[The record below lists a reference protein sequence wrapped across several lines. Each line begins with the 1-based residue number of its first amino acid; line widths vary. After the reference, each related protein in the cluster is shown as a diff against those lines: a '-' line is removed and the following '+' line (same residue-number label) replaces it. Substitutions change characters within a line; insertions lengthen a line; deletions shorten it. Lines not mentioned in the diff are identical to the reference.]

1 MLKNLKEVVIAIL
14 PMTLLIVILTFIFAP
29 LDSDEMI
36 SFLFGAGIMM
46 IGMTLFLFGAD
57 YSMMEVG
64 RLVGKYMIKKKSLTI
79 LIALGFMIG
88 IVITIA
94 EPSVQVLGQQV
105 NQISEGKIGRVLLI
119 GIVSVGTGVFL
130 AFALLR
136 VVFKLSYYQLM
147 AIGYVGVL
155 VASFFTSNEFDDNFA
170 KYSCNIVISA
180 SDPVVR
186 NEIIP
191 LVNMTGSFKLDPE
204 AYFTECIEKTAI
216 TLEENHDPENL
227 KYYRNFGTLRGSITF
242 YVNDSN
248 NQRKILG

>member
-46 IGMTLFLFGAD
+46 IDMTLFLFGAD

-94 EPSVQVLGQQV
+94 EPSVQALGQQV
-105 NQISEGKIGRVLLI
+105 NQISEGKIGRVVLI

-155 VASFFTSNEFDDNFA
+155 VASFFTSNEFMPIAFDSGGVTTGPITVPFILA
-170 KYSCNIVISA
+170 LAGGLTSMIRQETSA
-180 SDPVVR
+180 
-186 NEIIP
+186 
-191 LVNMTGSFKLDPE
+191 
-204 AYFTECIEKTAI
+204 
-216 TLEENHDPENL
+216 
-227 KYYRNFGTLRGSITF
+227 
-242 YVNDSN
+242 NDSFGMVGIASLGPILAVM
-248 NQRKILG
+248 ILGVIFQ

>member
-57 YSMMEVG
+57 YSMIEVG

-155 VASFFTSNEFDDNFA
+155 VASFFTSNEFMPIAFDSGGVTTGPITVPFILA
-170 KYSCNIVISA
+170 LAGGLTSMIRQETSA
-180 SDPVVR
+180 
-186 NEIIP
+186 
-191 LVNMTGSFKLDPE
+191 
-204 AYFTECIEKTAI
+204 
-216 TLEENHDPENL
+216 
-227 KYYRNFGTLRGSITF
+227 
-242 YVNDSN
+242 NDSFGMVGIASLGPILAVM
-248 NQRKILG
+248 ILGVIFQ

>member
-119 GIVSVGTGVFL
+119 GIVSVCTGVFL

-155 VASFFTSNEFDDNFA
+155 VASFFTSNEFMPIAFDSGGVTTGPITVPFILA
-170 KYSCNIVISA
+170 LAGGLTSMIRQETSA
-180 SDPVVR
+180 
-186 NEIIP
+186 
-191 LVNMTGSFKLDPE
+191 
-204 AYFTECIEKTAI
+204 
-216 TLEENHDPENL
+216 
-227 KYYRNFGTLRGSITF
+227 
-242 YVNDSN
+242 NDSFGMVGIASLGPILAVM
-248 NQRKILG
+248 ILGVIFQ

>member
-94 EPSVQVLGQQV
+94 EPSVQALGQQV
-105 NQISEGKIGRVLLI
+105 NQISEGKIGRVVLI

-155 VASFFTSNEFDDNFA
+155 VASFFTSNEFMPIAFDSGGVTTGPITVPFILA
-170 KYSCNIVISA
+170 LAGGLTSMIRQETSA
-180 SDPVVR
+180 
-186 NEIIP
+186 
-191 LVNMTGSFKLDPE
+191 
-204 AYFTECIEKTAI
+204 
-216 TLEENHDPENL
+216 
-227 KYYRNFGTLRGSITF
+227 
-242 YVNDSN
+242 NDSFGMVGIASLGPILAVM
-248 NQRKILG
+248 ILGVIFQ

>member
-119 GIVSVGTGVFL
+119 GIVSVCTGVFL

-155 VASFFTSNEFDDNFA
+155 VASFFTSNEFMPIAFDSGGVTTGPITVPFILA
-170 KYSCNIVISA
+170 LAGGLTSMICQETSA
-180 SDPVVR
+180 
-186 NEIIP
+186 
-191 LVNMTGSFKLDPE
+191 
-204 AYFTECIEKTAI
+204 
-216 TLEENHDPENL
+216 
-227 KYYRNFGTLRGSITF
+227 
-242 YVNDSN
+242 NDSFGMVGIASLGPILAVM
-248 NQRKILG
+248 ILGVIFQ

>member
-119 GIVSVGTGVFL
+119 GTVSVGTGVFL

-155 VASFFTSNEFDDNFA
+155 VASFFTSNEFMPIAFDSGGVTTGPITVPFILA
-170 KYSCNIVISA
+170 LAGGLTSMIRQETSA
-180 SDPVVR
+180 
-186 NEIIP
+186 
-191 LVNMTGSFKLDPE
+191 
-204 AYFTECIEKTAI
+204 
-216 TLEENHDPENL
+216 
-227 KYYRNFGTLRGSITF
+227 
-242 YVNDSN
+242 NDSFGMVGIASLGPILAVM
-248 NQRKILG
+248 ILGVIFQ

>member
-64 RLVGKYMIKKKSLTI
+64 RLVGKDMIKKKSLTI

-155 VASFFTSNEFDDNFA
+155 VASFFTSNEFMPIAFDSGGVTTGPITVPFILA
-170 KYSCNIVISA
+170 LAGGLTSMIRQETSA
-180 SDPVVR
+180 
-186 NEIIP
+186 
-191 LVNMTGSFKLDPE
+191 
-204 AYFTECIEKTAI
+204 
-216 TLEENHDPENL
+216 
-227 KYYRNFGTLRGSITF
+227 
-242 YVNDSN
+242 NDSFGMVGIASLGPILAVM
-248 NQRKILG
+248 ILGVIFQ